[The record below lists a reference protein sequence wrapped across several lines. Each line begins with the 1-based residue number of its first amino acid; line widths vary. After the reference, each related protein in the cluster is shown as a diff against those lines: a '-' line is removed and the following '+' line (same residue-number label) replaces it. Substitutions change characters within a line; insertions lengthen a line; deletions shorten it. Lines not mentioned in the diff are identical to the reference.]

1 MDCIISGLSLYT
13 PTLLLVLA
21 YINPGPEEEEEDKET
36 IKGHKSKASSAS
48 TGSEPSG
55 GIRRR
60 QNALSPELRL
70 IDLNS
75 SQEVDTD
82 TLTVSRFERLSA
94 SDYHLCV
101 LPAVRALPVNTSR
114 GTLETLTGMGS
125 GMWNA
130 TINATALL
138 SSSAASTYTK
148 GSNGSDSLAGRTAT
162 SSGVRPKPGQRNA
175 NGHPHMGAQ
184 GMKIFIHSP
193 FDCIL
198 ATKRD
203 LSDHLSWLLE
213 NEKNQEAWEL
223 IDNHPSVIASSPER
237 LAEIGPAT
245 PDKAQASSDDF
256 YDDGTATV
264 DSASKLINSAVEK
277 EKRRIGELWVQ
288 QLIKAGEWTI
298 AGKVC
303 GKVLGTA
310 LQWEEYV
317 YIFVGANKFDE
328 ITNFIPTTQLQ
339 PPLKSEIYEVV
350 LGYYIARNRPRVKE
364 LLDKWSPDLF
374 DIKSVTTVLE
384 NQLKYRDVREDS
396 IEDGIVGRDWRI
408 VMESLGKLHVVG
420 GRPKEALKCY
430 IKLQDADTAMNLI
443 KEYHL
448 VDAVADDIPG
458 LIMLRVSKDQKR
470 TASIEELQEAT
481 SEAISL
487 LVDEAQHGLVSP
499 KVVVSQ
505 LEENN
510 MTLYLY
516 FYVSSLWRGHGI
528 EEHQGEN
535 RERLVADSKSL
546 VDEIADLAV
555 HLFAL
560 YDREVL
566 MDFLK
571 SSTFYTFEK
580 VSFIFLSS
588 FCR

>member
-1 MDCIISGLSLYT
+1 
-13 PTLLLVLA
+13 
-21 YINPGPEEEEEDKET
+21 
-36 IKGHKSKASSAS
+36 
-48 TGSEPSG
+48 
-55 GIRRR
+55 
-60 QNALSPELRL
+60 
-70 IDLNS
+70 
-75 SQEVDTD
+75 
-82 TLTVSRFERLSA
+82 
-94 SDYHLCV
+94 
-101 LPAVRALPVNTSR
+101 
-114 GTLETLTGMGS
+114 
-125 GMWNA
+125 
-130 TINATALL
+130 
-138 SSSAASTYTK
+138 
-148 GSNGSDSLAGRTAT
+148 
-162 SSGVRPKPGQRNA
+162 
-175 NGHPHMGAQ
+175 
-184 GMKIFIHSP
+184 
-193 FDCIL
+193 
-198 ATKRD
+198 
-203 LSDHLSWLLE
+203 
-213 NEKNQEAWEL
+213 
-223 IDNHPSVIASSPER
+223 
-237 LAEIGPAT
+237 
-245 PDKAQASSDDF
+245 
-256 YDDGTATV
+256 
-264 DSASKLINSAVEK
+264 
-277 EKRRIGELWVQ
+277 
-288 QLIKAGEWTI
+288 
-298 AGKVC
+298 
-303 GKVLGTA
+303 
-310 LQWEEYV
+310 
-317 YIFVGANKFDE
+317 
-328 ITNFIPTTQLQ
+328 
-339 PPLKSEIYEVV
+339 
-350 LGYYIARNRPRVKE
+350 
-364 LLDKWSPDLF
+364 
-374 DIKSVTTVLE
+374 
-384 NQLKYRDVREDS
+384 
-396 IEDGIVGRDWRI
+396 
-408 VMESLGKLHVVG
+408 VG